1 MTYTSDEGM
10 QVLSDD
16 ELVFLAQGG
25 DSTAFSELARRH
37 YRYCVGLACKI
48 MRNSADAED
57 EVQNSFINAFDH
69 LSELEQK
76 CAFRSWL
83 SKIVVNQC
91 LQSFR
96 KSRSRRFVSAD
107 ASSRSADRDKRCT
120 REFADQRKTAEQS
133 MMESQTSA
141 DALSHARRLPP
152 LLRNVLELSTL
163 QDLPMEVVCDRL
175 QITSAAARSRLVRA
189 RVELRRRLTT

>member
-1 MTYTSDEGM
+1 MTYTSDERM
-10 QVLSDD
+10 QALPDD

-25 DSTAFSELARRH
+25 ESTAFSELARRH
-37 YRYCVGLACKI
+37 YRYCIGLARKI

-69 LSELEQK
+69 LSELERK

-96 KSRSRRFVSAD
+96 RSRSRRFVSAD
-107 ASSRSADRDKRCT
+107 AFVRFADRNKKCT
-120 REFADQRKTAEQS
+120 HEYADQRKTAEQS
-133 MMESQTSA
+133 LMESETRA
-141 DALSHARRLPP
+141 EALGQARRLPP

-163 QDLPMEVVCDRL
+163 QDLPMTVVCDRL

-189 RVELRRRLTT
+189 RVELRRRLTK